1 MHAYLEGWAHS
12 YRALPPL
19 SVREMMNLG
28 LGGMRKPSHRP
39 LKQVAVER
47 AQVGRESAEKGLFK
61 FIGNAQWWAPLLKKV
76 TNTFLLVSGPRY
88 MTVIGIVV
96 AMSMT

>member
-1 MHAYLEGWAHS
+1 
-12 YRALPPL
+12 
-19 SVREMMNLG
+19 MMNLG
-28 LGGMRKPSHRP
+28 LEGMRKPSNRP

-47 AQVGRESAEKGLFK
+47 AQVGRESAQKGLFK
-61 FIGNAQWWAPLLKKV
+61 CISNTQCWAQLLKKV
-76 TNTFLLVSGPRY
+76 TNTLLLVSGPRY